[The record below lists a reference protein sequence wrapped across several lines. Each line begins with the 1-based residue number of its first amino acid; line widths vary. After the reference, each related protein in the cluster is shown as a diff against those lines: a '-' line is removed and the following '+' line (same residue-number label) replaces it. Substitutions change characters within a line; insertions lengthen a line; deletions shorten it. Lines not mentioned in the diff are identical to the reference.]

1 MQTEQCNILV
11 NSDTQHTACSY
22 SQLWILCNLNC
33 HTCTVQVW
41 QYLNFRSRKTR
52 SQSITNQVLGELVC
66 S

>member
-33 HTCTVQVW
+33 Q

-66 S
+66 SG